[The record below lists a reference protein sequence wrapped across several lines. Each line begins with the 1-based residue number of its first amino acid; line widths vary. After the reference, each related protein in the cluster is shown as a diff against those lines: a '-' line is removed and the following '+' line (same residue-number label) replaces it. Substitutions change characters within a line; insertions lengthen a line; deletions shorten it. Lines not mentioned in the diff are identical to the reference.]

1 MSGCS
6 IYIIELSLLQPLLLV
21 FQVYRELPPRQSVTG
36 LANSEFGHEDLMLD
50 QFWPASTGVH
60 VLVGV
65 IHWGSELW
73 GASAEFGSATSHI
86 FFCKDVMDGPPHT
99 LASKWAFR
107 PSSYTNLCEV
117 LSLQN
122 IHMNFQGIVLFFFM
136 VVGYCCLH
144 YDASTAKSFNF
155 LYVDRGE
162 TLISTP
168 VYAGVRPSHLYRK
181 KCDSLLSQ
189 IRH

>member
-1 MSGCS
+1 MSGCA

-99 LASKWAFR
+99 QASKWAFR
-107 PSSYTNLCEV
+107 P
-117 LSLQN
+117 
-122 IHMNFQGIVLFFFM
+122 
-136 VVGYCCLH
+136 CLH
-144 YDASTAKSFNF
+144 TRSWKIWQWKRHNVDSNILQPQRKTKQF
-155 LYVDRGE
+155 LENSCVCFVRRG
-162 TLISTP
+162 LHISW
-168 VYAGVRPSHLYRK
+168 YN
-181 KCDSLLSQ
+181 LLSNPIVYVQ
-189 IRH
+189 